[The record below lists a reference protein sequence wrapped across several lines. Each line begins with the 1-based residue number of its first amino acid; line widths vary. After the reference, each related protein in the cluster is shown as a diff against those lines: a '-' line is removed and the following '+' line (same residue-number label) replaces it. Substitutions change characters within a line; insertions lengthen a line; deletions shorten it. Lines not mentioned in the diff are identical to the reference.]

1 VTSWGEL
8 HAGDV
13 VVGVDGGLW
22 GVERVRPLDPSVT
35 LVKHGERVTGRL
47 TDPAAPVNVVH
58 EEDTSAEK
66 AAWGVFSAAGL
77 APEVLEESWEVR

>member
-1 VTSWGEL
+1 MTSWGGL

-13 VVGVDGGLW
+13 VVGVDEGLW
-22 GVERVRPLDPSVT
+22 GVERVRPFVPSVT
-35 LVKHGERVTGRL
+35 LVKHGERVTGQL

-58 EEDTSAEK
+58 EEDTSAER
-66 AAWGVFSAAGL
+66 AAWSVLAAAGL